1 MPEAPVA
8 PQVGEADHDVTARPM
23 SQEAVDAQQRAVR
36 GLTNQPRVP
45 EIVDHP
51 SNGPSPQFNTMAE
64 KLKSAMAEV
73 HKPSAA
79 VAQPNTPA
87 PARPDA
93 APQNAASKT
102 TAAPPP
108 AAAEP
113 PAQPAQ
119 DDELPFTKAKAE
131 DWKKLKGNL
140 NEWRNKAQE
149 FEKQA
154 LKAQKEYADYKN
166 LTVPKD
172 EVEKLTKAQE
182 ADKKRIEQLNDKLK
196 LVALEQSDEFGGF
209 YQKQFDAAL
218 ERVKDGAGENAD
230 LVKSLL
236 ASPQSKWRKEKLQE
250 VISQLPDID
259 RATVSLAVAEYD
271 RASSD
276 KANQLK
282 DWRENYDRLIAQR
295 ETKAKQTDEMRAI
308 QENTLVKELV
318 EEISQRG
325 PELQPIDGDD
335 AHNARVQERLAVT
348 EKFFRGQLQ
357 RNQILDIIHNSFKFD
372 PEKISKLET
381 ELAQAKEAI
390 ATYQNANPSAAG
402 ASARSAPKTPT
413 GGATNQER
421 PFLTKFMQVLGQEQ

>member
-1 MPEAPVA
+1 MPETQVA
-8 PQVGEADHDVTARPM
+8 PQVGEADHDVSPRPM
-23 SQEAVDAQQRAVR
+23 AKNEVDAQQRAVR
-36 GLTNQPRVP
+36 NLVNQPRVP

-79 VAQPNTPA
+79 VAQTNAPVPSPPA
-87 PARPDA
+87 KPEA
-93 APQNAASKT
+93 APQNAAQKP

-108 AAAEP
+108 VE
-113 PAQPAQ
+113 AQVTS

-131 DWKKLKGNL
+131 DWKKLKTSL
-140 NEWRNKAQE
+140 NEWRTKSQE

-172 EVEKLTKAQE
+172 ELEKLTKVQE

-209 YQKQFDAAL
+209 FQKQFDSAL
-218 ERVKDGAGENAD
+218 ARIKDGAGDQAD
-230 LVKSLL
+230 LVQSLM
-236 ASPQSKWRKEKLQE
+236 AAPQSKWRKEKLQE
-250 VISQLPDID
+250 AISQLPDID
-259 RATVSLAVAEYD
+259 RATVAMAVADYD
-271 RASSD
+271 RASGD

-295 ETKAKQTDEMRAI
+295 ETKAKQTDEMRAL

-318 EEISQRG
+318 GEITQRG
-325 PELQPIDGDD
+325 PELQPIDGND

-348 EKFFRGQLQ
+348 EKFFRGQLD
-357 RNQILDIIHNSFKFD
+357 RNQILDIITNSFKFD
-372 PEKISKLET
+372 PEKITKLEA

-390 ATYQNANPSAAG
+390 STYQNANPSAAG
-402 ASARSAPKTPT
+402 ASARSTPSAPT

-421 PFLTKFMQVLGQEQ
+421 PFLRRFMEVLGQPQ